1 MEENYE
7 QEYRVVFWELVSAI
21 RKKIS
26 LIFGMTLMMII
37 VSWGISSFLITPRYE
52 ASVNMIVN
60 TKMDSTGNITND
72 NISSAQNLVDTYAII
87 VKSNTVLNQVIE
99 QLNLHLT
106 YEEIY
111 DQVSISA
118 INNTQVMEIAAQ
130 NNDPEIAEKIVETI
144 SILVPDVVAEA
155 VDGASCKTVSLVKV
169 DEEPIFPNVKKIVV
183 MTGFLS
189 FMLCIAVI
197 VLKELLND
205 YITDDSELEKKVGV
219 PVLGIIPEVRRKI
232 K

>member
-21 RKKIS
+21 TKKIP
-26 LIFGMTLMMII
+26 LILSVTLITVI
-37 VSWGISSFLITPRYE
+37 VSWGITAFLISPRYE

-87 VKSNTVLNQVIE
+87 VKSNIVLNQVIE
-99 QLNLHLT
+99 QLNLHLS
-106 YEEIY
+106 YEELY
-111 DQVSISA
+111 DRVSISA
-118 INNTQVMEIAAQ
+118 VNNTQVMEIAVQ
-130 NNDPEIAEKIVETI
+130 NSNPEIAGKIVETI
-144 SILVPDVVAEA
+144 STLVPDVVAEA
-155 VDGASCKTVSLVKV
+155 VDGASCKTISLVKV
-169 DEEPIFPNVKKIVV
+169 DEKPVFPDVKKIVV

-189 FMLCIAVI
+189 FMLCISVI

-205 YITDDSELEKKVGV
+205 YIIDDSELEKKVGI